1 MKVKDKPFV
10 LALPKGRVFDDFI
23 PVLQDTEFALKDDPQ
38 QSRKMLLDTKRPEV
52 KILVIRG
59 WDVPTYITSGAAHLG
74 VVGKDILKEKEEEE
88 FVELADLG
96 IGKCRLSLAGNENL
110 LLGSSKLKIA
120 TKYPKAATKFMES
133 IGIQAEIIYLHGAQ
147 EIAPILGLS
156 DAIIDLVDTGKTW
169 KENGLEEIKFISDIS
184 TRLIANKASLKTQS
198 KLINEIKQA
207 LSKWLSLMN

>member
-38 QSRKMLLDTKRPEV
+38 NSRKMLLDTKRPEV

-156 DAIIDLVDTGKTW
+156 DAIIDLVDTGKTL

-207 LSKWLSLMN
+207 LSK